1 MHILLMEDDPV
12 LADILVE
19 YLSETYEV
27 AHAYNSKEVHHLLED
42 TQYDLFIFDINV
54 TGKNGIELLKELR
67 EFSNNTPT
75 IFITAYKDTNH
86 LKKAFDAGAH
96 DYIKKPFELDELN
109 IRVLNLKRIFNIE
122 NTKPLEIAPQIFFDQ
137 KTKSIMKEEQEI
149 SIGYK
154 NTKIL
159 TYFLNNKS
167 RVISNDELIQNIW
180 DYDSLPTDATLRSHI
195 RDLRN
200 ILGKEKIKTIR
211 SEGYMYE

>member
-1 MHILLMEDDPV
+1 MYILLMEDDPV

-19 YLSETYEV
+19 YLSETYKV
-27 AHAYNSKEVHHLLED
+27 VHAYNSKEVHDLLED
-42 TQYDLFIFDINV
+42 THYDLFIFDINV

-96 DYIKKPFELDELN
+96 DYIKKPFELDELS
-109 IRVLNLKRIFNIE
+109 IRILNLKRIFNIE
-122 NTKPLEIAPQIFFDQ
+122 NTKPLEIAPQTFFDQ
-137 KTKSIMKEEQEI
+137 KTKSIMKENQEI

-180 DYDSLPTDATLRSHI
+180 DYDSIPSEATLRSHI

>member
-1 MHILLMEDDPV
+1 MNILLMEDDPV

-19 YLSETYEV
+19 YLSETYRV
-27 AHAYNSKEVHHLLED
+27 SHAYNSEEVHNLLED
-42 TQYDLFIFDINV
+42 GRYDLFIFDINV

-96 DYIKKPFELDELN
+96 DYIKKPFELDELS
-109 IRVLNLKRIFNIE
+109 IRILNLKRIFNIDAD
-122 NTKPLEIAPQIFFDQ
+122 KPLEITSKILFDQ
-137 KTKSIMKEEQEI
+137 KTKTIIKDGNII
-149 SIGYK
+149 SIGHK
-154 NTKIL
+154 NTQIL
-159 TYFLNNKS
+159 AYFLKNKA
-167 RVISNDELIQNIW
+167 RIISNDELTQNIW
-180 DYDSLPTDATLRSHI
+180 DYDSLPSEATLRSHI

-200 ILGKEKIKTIR
+200 ILGKDKIKTIR

>member
-19 YLSETYEV
+19 YLSETYKV
-27 AHAYNSKEVHHLLED
+27 AHAYNSKEVHNLLD
-42 TQYDLFIFDINV
+42 NNRYDLFIFDINV
-54 TGKNGIELLKELR
+54 TGQNGIELLKDLR
-67 EFSNNTPT
+67 EFSDNTPT

-109 IRVLNLKRIFNIE
+109 VRILNLKRIFNIE
-122 NTKPLEIAPQIFFDQ
+122 NTKPLEITPQIFFDQ
-137 KTKSIMKEEQEI
+137 KTKSIMKGDQEI
-149 SIGYK
+149 SIGHK

-180 DYDSLPTDATLRSHI
+180 DYDSIPSEATLRSHI